1 MESPVTTANGDV
13 EHFRKLMRGG
23 GTLPRMDTPQAN
35 GDGHHV
41 ANGKTTNGKSRKP
54 ASIARFTTMNEFI
67 DLSARNVDTTAQ
79 AVWFVLFRET
89 KPNGAACI
97 SFGQIAERIGASRR
111 TVIRAVK
118 HLEEAKLIS
127 VVKRGRM
134 NEGPSVYRV
143 HGTPQTTRT

>member
-1 MESPVTTANGDV
+1 MESAVTTANGDV
-13 EHFRKLMRGG
+13 EHFRKLMRNG
-23 GTLPRMDTPQAN
+23 GTLPRMEPPETN
-35 GDGHHV
+35 GDGHG
-41 ANGKTTNGKSRKP
+41 ANGKTTTGKVRKP

-118 HLEEAKLIS
+118 HLENAKLIS

-134 NEGPSVYRV
+134 NEGPSTYRV
-143 HGTPQTTRT
+143 HGTPKLTPT